1 MELKGIPNA
10 SLNTTYSLGV
20 VNQTINFSEDVS
32 GGYLFLNNYVETDSI
47 KLSCDSDNR
56 VMFNLDNISD
66 HLDTARI
73 YICGTLIYEL
83 VYDENTSTFTPSI
96 FYPFYTNTSTSSFTS
111 NFVGSWQAVLDYGG
125 DLSLF
130 FPSSGSDGSIDLT
143 VSGGTPPYTYS
154 WDNSTYT
161 EDISGLADG
170 TYCVTVTDASTP
182 PCTENLCVTIDCDTC
197 GLTLSAT
204 DTCMASTCDSC
215 WIVIRNFP
223 NEYATADYLLY
234 GFEGGY
240 NTIYTLSHNS
250 SNTNNL
256 MTPYLDSI
264 KVSCLADSLI
274 FRSDSLYLSDTIQ
287 IFICGNL
294 VYEVY
299 KDYSGTYFSNT
310 YPNTFP
316 GSTQV
321 YDENLS
327 NGGWGN
333 TQLSL
338 FYHGFSS
345 WWHNP
350 GGNNLI
356 GGQIDLTVSGG
367 TPPYTYSWDNST
379 YTEDIS

>member
-1 MELKGIPNA
+1 
-10 SLNTTYSLGV
+10 
-20 VNQTINFSEDVS
+20 
-32 GGYLFLNNYVETDSI
+32 
-47 KLSCDSDNR
+47 
-56 VMFNLDNISD
+56 
-66 HLDTARI
+66 
-73 YICGTLIYEL
+73 
-83 VYDENTSTFTPSI
+83 
-96 FYPFYTNTSTSSFTS
+96 
-111 NFVGSWQAVLDYGG
+111 
-125 DLSLF
+125 
-130 FPSSGSDGSIDLT
+130 
-143 VSGGTPPYTYS
+143 
-154 WDNSTYT
+154 
-161 EDISGLADG
+161 
-170 TYCVTVTDASTP
+170 
-182 PCTENLCVTIDCDTC
+182 
-197 GLTLSAT
+197 
-204 DTCMASTCDSC
+204 MASTCDSC

-379 YTEDIS
+379 YTEDISGLADGTYCVTVTDASTPPCTENLCVTIDCDTCGLTLSATDTCTQGAVLGQYYGSINLMVAGGYSNNYAYNWTLDENEFIPNSTTNPTLLADGTYCVTVTDEINCTENLCITIDCDTCIYGCTDPLATN